1 MVVTKVDKELLLRSI
16 ETEQARVRRA
26 INAEKSQAIREIHSV
41 LLSDLTALHG
51 RVYNEVAK

>member
-1 MVVTKVDKELLLRSI
+1 MVVSAKDKELLLRSI

-26 INAEKSQAIREIHSV
+26 INAEKSQAIREIHST
-41 LLSDLTALHG
+41 LLGDLTAIHG